1 MSPSAA
7 KPESRVP
14 GDRLRRLA
22 ARARTLAI
30 IYLAAL
36 FLATH
41 IPLPK
46 ESVSGSDKLYHFGG
60 YAALTFC
67 VLAGW
72 ELTIGVLEA
81 KHYFA
86 VWLVGVLYAAFDE
99 VTQIPVGRM
108 CDANDWMADVLG
120 VVAGL
125 LAFRAFRGAYYWV
138 LAGGRSLSLG
148 KS

>member
-1 MSPSAA
+1 
-7 KPESRVP
+7 
-14 GDRLRRLA
+14 LA
-22 ARARTLAI
+22 VV
-30 IYLAAL
+30 YLVAL

-41 IPLPK
+41 LPLPQGPL
-46 ESVSGSDKLYHFGG
+46 SNSDKLYHLGA
-60 YAALTFC
+60 YAALTLC

-72 ELTIGVLEA
+72 ELSIGVLEA

-99 VTQIPVGRM
+99 ITQIPVGRQ

-120 VVAGL
+120 IVLGL
-125 LAFRAFRGAYYWV
+125 VAFRMFRRAYYWV

-148 KS
+148 NP

>member
-1 MSPSAA
+1 MPDERLAI
-7 KPESRVP
+7 
-14 GDRLRRLA
+14 DRLRRLA
-22 ARARTLAI
+22 ARARTLAFF
-30 IYLAAL
+30 YLAAL

-41 IPLPK
+41 LPLPQG
-46 ESVSGSDKLYHFGG
+46 SIASSDKLYHFAG
-60 YAALTFC
+60 YAALTLC

-72 ELTIGVLEA
+72 ELSIGVLEA

-86 VWLVGVLYAAFDE
+86 LWLVGVLYAAFDE
-99 VTQIPVGRM
+99 VTQIPVGRQ

-120 VVAGL
+120 IVAGL
-125 LAFRAFRGAYYWV
+125 LAFRAFRRAYYWV

>member
-1 MSPSAA
+1 MTDQRLAT
-7 KPESRVP
+7 
-14 GDRLRRLA
+14 DRLRRLA
-22 ARARTLAI
+22 ARARTLAFF
-30 IYLAAL
+30 YLAAL
-36 FLATH
+36 FIATH

-46 ESVSGSDKLYHFGG
+46 GSISSSDKLYHFGA
-60 YAALTFC
+60 YAALTLC

-72 ELTIGVLEA
+72 ELTIGVLQA

-86 VWLVGVLYAAFDE
+86 VWLVGVLYAGFDE
-99 VTQIPVGRM
+99 FTQIPVGRM

-125 LAFRAFRGAYYWV
+125 VAFRAFRGGYYWV

>member
-1 MSPSAA
+1 MPDKRAT
-7 KPESRVP
+7 

-22 ARARTLAI
+22 ARARTLALV
-30 IYLAAL
+30 YLAAL

-41 IPLPK
+41 LPMRHG
-46 ESVSGSDKLYHFGG
+46 SLSNSDKLYHFGG
-60 YAALTFC
+60 YAVLTLC

-99 VTQIPVGRM
+99 ITQIPVGRQ

-120 VVAGL
+120 IVAGL
-125 LAFRAFRGAYYWV
+125 VAFRLFRRAYYWV
-138 LAGGRSLSLG
+138 LAGGKSLSLG